1 VSGPRYAAP
10 LRVILVIGTLDRGGT
25 EGQVVALAGRLTAKG
40 HHVTVLCL
48 TEAGAQGEAVRA
60 AGVDVVEVGLRTVRD
75 LPFKVLHI
83 RAVIRD
89 RHPDVVHCFLYW
101 ANLIGAP
108 LARTVVPRAIV
119 LTSERSLQ
127 DAIRGRPVL
136 RPWSWLARRCSDAIV
151 CNSRAVLDDAVQT
164 VAVPRKKAVVIRN
177 GVEIIDAVGDP
188 PSSGATMILAI
199 ANLIAYKGLDVLLE
213 AFAQVLEGLGE
224 HAARL
229 QVAGA
234 GPEEGKLR
242 AQAAGLDIEG
252 AVEFLGSVAP
262 VAPFLARCSFT
273 VLPSYSE
280 GMPNAVLESLAAG
293 RAVIGTRVGGTAEIL
308 AGGGGILVPPGDPD
322 SLARAMRKLISQP
335 SHARELGE
343 QGRRIVR
350 DHFSMDQMVDAT
362 ERLYTRLLV
371 RRRDRGGRDGR
382 G

>member
-1 VSGPRYAAP
+1 
-10 LRVILVIGTLDRGGT
+10 
-25 EGQVVALAGRLTAKG
+25 
-40 HHVTVLCL
+40 
-48 TEAGAQGEAVRA
+48 
-60 AGVDVVEVGLRTVRD
+60 
-75 LPFKVLHI
+75 
-83 RAVIRD
+83 
-89 RHPDVVHCFLYW
+89 
-101 ANLIGAP
+101 
-108 LARTVVPRAIV
+108 
-119 LTSERSLQ
+119 
-127 DAIRGRPVL
+127 
-136 RPWSWLARRCSDAIV
+136 
-151 CNSRAVLDDAVQT
+151 

-308 AGGGGILVPPGDPD
+308 ASGGGILVPPGDPD
-322 SLARAMRKLISQP
+322 SLARAMRRLISQP